1 MHPHIHSHLTWA
13 RRRGFRGTGRIGV
26 PLALVIAAAGW
37 VTVTGGTAEAATTAS
52 FTVPACTGQN
62 WTVPAGV
69 TAAVF
74 DVYGAV
80 GGEFSLASG
89 DMLGGSGGHVRA
101 ALAVSPGEVLTITGG
116 GQGGSTGQEPW
127 APTSPG
133 GSEGCGGGGAG
144 GEVFGYPGGTGFIY
158 PGAGG
163 GGKSE
168 VSDGGAPILV
178 AAGGGGASQYGN
190 GGDGGPQTGGQ
201 GGASPVDGWTAA
213 AGGSQTAG
221 GQPGTI
227 AVGGTQLTAGATAG
241 WLGTGG
247 NGGTNGTVSGAG
259 GGGGFYGGGGGAVDS
274 GAGGSNYI
282 EPGAFDAV
290 SEGGVN
296 FGQGY
301 VTVTYGTADF
311 PSFTG
316 TPPDGTPGQAYSC
329 QFQSPSWPAPQ
340 YFTTDPGAL
349 PPGLTLSATG
359 KLSGVPATTGSYTFD
374 VDVANPAGASSQQFT
389 MNIGTAPWVTTQPSA
404 QTVTAGQP
412 VTFTAAASGYPVPAI
427 QWQSSSDGGSTWSD
441 VPGATAASLSF
452 TATAADNGHS
462 YQAVFTNSFG
472 SATTAGAGLTVTS
485 ATPTLS
491 DSPAAGPAGTK
502 VTVSGQGFQPSASA
516 GIRLGSATGQLL
528 ATVTAGSSGALT
540 TRLAFPAA
548 TLGAHPLVAVVK
560 GAVVATTTFTVQ
572 AHLTVSPAKI
582 APKAT
587 AKAAIS
593 GFKAR
598 QVVTLRLG
606 SATGPKLASLTTGT
620 TGSGTATIT
629 IPATTKAGSYKI
641 YAIGSSG
648 KPTVT
653 ATITVT

>member
-1 MHPHIHSHLTWA
+1 MRPYIHSQLI
-13 RRRGFRGTGRIGV
+13 RSRRIGV

-37 VTVTGGTAEAATTAS
+37 VTVTGGTAEAATTTS
-52 FTVPACTGQN
+52 FTVSACSGGP

-80 GGEFSLASG
+80 GGEFTQASG
-89 DMLGGSGGHVRA
+89 DMFGGSGGYVHA

-127 APTSPG
+127 APTGQG

-144 GEVFGYPGGTGFIY
+144 GEVFGYPGGTGSLY

-163 GGKSE
+163 GGISE
-168 VSDGGAPILV
+168 VSDRGTPILV
-178 AAGGGGASQYGN
+178 AAGGGGASTSSN
-190 GGDGGPQTGGQ
+190 GGQGGPQTGGQ
-201 GGASPVDGWTAA
+201 GGADLVDGSTPAT
-213 AGGSQTAG
+213 GGSQTAG

-227 AVGGTQLTAGATAG
+227 DVAGTVNTAGATAG
-241 WLGTGG
+241 WVGTGG
-247 NGGTNGTVSGAG
+247 NGGINGWVSGAG
-259 GGGGFYGGGGGAVDS
+259 GGGGYYGGGGGADDS

-301 VTVTYGTADF
+301 VTVTYGTPDF

-316 TPPDGTPGQAYSC
+316 TPPDSTPGQPYSY
-329 QFQSPSWPAPQ
+329 QFQSSSWPAPQ
-340 YFTTDPGAL
+340 FFTTDPGAL
-349 PPGLTLSATG
+349 PPGVTLSATG
-359 KLSGVPATTGSYTFD
+359 KLSGTPTTVGSYTFD
-374 VDVANPAGASSQQFT
+374 VDVDSPGGASSQQIT
-389 MNIGTAPWVTTQPSA
+389 MNIGTAPQVTTQPAA

-412 VTFTAAASGYPVPAI
+412 VTFTAAASGSPAPAI
-427 QWQSSSDGGSTWSD
+427 QWQSSLDGGSTWSD

-452 TATAADNGHS
+452 TTIGEDNAAF
-462 YQAVFTNSFG
+462 YRAVFTNLAG
-472 SATTAGAGLTVTS
+472 SATTAAARLTVTA

-491 DSPAAGPAGTK
+491 DTPAAGPAGTK
-502 VTVSGQGFQPSASA
+502 VALSGQGFHPLA
-516 GIRLGSATGQLL
+516 GVSIRLGSATGQQL
-528 ATVTAGSSGALT
+528 ATTTASTTGALT
-540 TRLAFPAA
+540 AHLTFPAA
-548 TLGAHPLVAVVK
+548 TLGAHKLYAVAD
-560 GAVVATTTFTVQ
+560 GTVAATTFTVQ

-587 AKAAIS
+587 AKATIT
-593 GFKAR
+593 GFKAG
-598 QVVTLRLG
+598 QAVTLRLG
-606 SATGPKLASLTTGT
+606 SATGPKLATLTTSAA
-620 TGSGTATIT
+620 GSGTATIT
-629 IPATTKAGSYKI
+629 IPATTKPGSYKI
-641 YAIGSSG
+641 YAIGSNS
-648 KPTVT
+648 KPTTT